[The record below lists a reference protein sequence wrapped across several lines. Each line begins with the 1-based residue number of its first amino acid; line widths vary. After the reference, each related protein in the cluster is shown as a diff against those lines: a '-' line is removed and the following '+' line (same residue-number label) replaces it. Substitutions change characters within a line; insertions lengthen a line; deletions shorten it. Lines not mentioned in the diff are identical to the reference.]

1 MKVLNKYIHKKGFTL
16 IEIMFFMSLCIIV
29 FTVSFTKISGY
40 NKIKNNIAVDE
51 TGVSLVNFI
60 NNSRERCREEKKQG
74 YIYFDIKENKMGFN
88 IAYICKEDFYFP
100 EGIIIESVNSPG
112 GKIAIDNRGFT
123 SDACTLKFKDTGG
136 KTHKVT
142 ICVGTAHVEFKG

>member
-1 MKVLNKYIHKKGFTL
+1 MNKYIHKKGFTL

-60 NNSRERCREEKKQG
+60 NNSREICREEKKAG
-74 YIYFDIKENKMGFN
+74 LYLF
-88 IAYICKEDFYFP
+88 
-100 EGIIIESVNSPG
+100 
-112 GKIAIDNRGFT
+112 
-123 SDACTLKFKDTGG
+123 
-136 KTHKVT
+136 
-142 ICVGTAHVEFKG
+142 